1 MYIEPMDNERTSPP
15 FDMIARSILDELR
28 RTLNRI
34 SCDEVEA
41 LVREVTGAQR
51 IFVAGAGR
59 SGLVMGSFAMRLA
72 QLGRPVHVVGET
84 TSAPIRPGD
93 LLLIGSGSGVTD
105 RLVHYAEKA
114 AEVGARVAAA
124 TADPDSPAAR
134 LADVVVVIP
143 APTPKSPTPKSS
155 NATGDKEHRSHQ
167 PMGTL
172 FEQSLGVM
180 LDTCVLLLMARLDE
194 TGRSMFERHAN
205 LE

>member
-1 MYIEPMDNERTSPP
+1 MDNETASSS
-15 FDMIARSILDELR
+15 FEVIARSILDELR

-41 LVREVTGAQR
+41 LVREVTGARR

-59 SGLVMGSFAMRLA
+59 SGLVMRSFAMRLA
-72 QLGRPVHVVGET
+72 QLGLPVHVVGET
-84 TSAPIRPGD
+84 TSPAVRKGD

-105 RLVHYAEKA
+105 RLVHYAGKA
-114 AEVGARVAAA
+114 AEAGARVAAA
-124 TADPDSPAAR
+124 TTVPDSPIAR
-134 LADVVVVIP
+134 QADVVVVIP
-143 APTPKSPTPKSS
+143 APTPKSPK
-155 NATGDKEHRSHQ
+155 ATGGPGHRSHQ

-180 LDTCVLLLMARLDE
+180 LDACVLLLMARLDE
-194 TGRSMFERHAN
+194 TERGMFGRHAN

>member
-1 MYIEPMDNERTSPP
+1 MDNESTSSP

-72 QLGRPVHVVGET
+72 QLGRPAHVVGET
-84 TSAPIRPGD
+84 TSPPIQPGD

-114 AEVGARVAAA
+114 AEAGARVAAA
-124 TADPDSPAAR
+124 TAVPDAPAAR

-143 APTPKSPTPKSS
+143 APTPKSSE
-155 NATGDKEHRSHQ
+155 ATGGKEHRSHQ

-180 LDTCVLLLMARLDE
+180 LDACVLLLMARLDE
-194 TGRSMFERHAN
+194 TGRSMFDRHAN

>member
-1 MYIEPMDNERTSPP
+1 MDNERVSPP

-28 RTLNRI
+28 RTLNQI

-41 LVREVTGAQR
+41 LVREVTGARR

-59 SGLVMGSFAMRLA
+59 SGLVMRSFAIRLA
-72 QLGRPVHVVGET
+72 QLGLPVHVVGEA
-84 TSAPIRPGD
+84 TSPPIRPDD

-105 RLVHYAEKA
+105 RMVHYAGKA
-114 AEVGARVAAA
+114 AETGARVAVA
-124 TADPDSPAAR
+124 TAVPDSPAGR

-143 APTPKSPTPKSS
+143 APAPKSS
-155 NATGDKEHRSHQ
+155 KATGGSERRSRQ

-180 LDTCVLLLMARLDE
+180 LDACVMLLMARLDE
-194 TGRSMFERHAN
+194 TGRSMFARHAN

>member
-1 MYIEPMDNERTSPP
+1 MCIEPMDNESTSSP

-84 TSAPIRPGD
+84 TSPPIQPGD

-114 AEVGARVAAA
+114 AETGARVAAA
-124 TADPDSPAAR
+124 TADPDSPSAR

-143 APTPKSPTPKSS
+143 APTPKSSK
-155 NATGDKEHRSHQ
+155 ATGGKEHRSHQ

-180 LDTCVLLLMARLDE
+180 LDACVLLLMARLDE
-194 TGRSMFERHAN
+194 TGRSMFDRHAN

>member
-1 MYIEPMDNERTSPP
+1 MDNERTSPP
-15 FDMIARSILDELR
+15 FDVVARSIVDELR

-34 SCDEVEA
+34 SSDEVEA
-41 LVREVTGAQR
+41 LIREVIGARR

-59 SGLVMGSFAMRLA
+59 SGLVMRSFAMRLA
-72 QLGRPVHVVGET
+72 QLGLTVHVVGET
-84 TSAPIRPGD
+84 TSPPVRPGD
-93 LLLIGSGSGVTD
+93 LLLIGSGSGVTE
-105 RLVHYAEKA
+105 RLVHYAGKA
-114 AEVGARVAAA
+114 AETGARVAVA

-143 APTPKSPTPKSS
+143 APTPKSSKE
-155 NATGDKEHRSHQ
+155 TGGTEHRSHQ

-180 LDTCVLLLMARLDE
+180 LDACVLLLMARLDE